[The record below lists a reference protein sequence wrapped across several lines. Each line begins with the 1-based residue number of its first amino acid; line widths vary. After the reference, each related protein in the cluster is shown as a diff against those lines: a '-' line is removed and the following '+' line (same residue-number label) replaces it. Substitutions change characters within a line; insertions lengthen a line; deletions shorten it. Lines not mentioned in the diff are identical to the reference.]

1 MSSPDQL
8 TAIEERITTTE
19 DVFNFLE
26 PDSYGK
32 NVYGIQEFENVNNI
46 LKEHN
51 TIKITVS
58 EKELNRSSFRPLIIV
73 GNLV

>member
-8 TAIEERITTTE
+8 PAIAERVSTKE
-19 DVFNFLE
+19 HVFNFLE

-32 NVYGIQEFENVNNI
+32 NVNGIQELEDINNI

-51 TIKITVS
+51 TIEITVS
-58 EKELNRSSFRPLIIV
+58 DDGYAEKFILPEVEKN
-73 GNLV
+73 